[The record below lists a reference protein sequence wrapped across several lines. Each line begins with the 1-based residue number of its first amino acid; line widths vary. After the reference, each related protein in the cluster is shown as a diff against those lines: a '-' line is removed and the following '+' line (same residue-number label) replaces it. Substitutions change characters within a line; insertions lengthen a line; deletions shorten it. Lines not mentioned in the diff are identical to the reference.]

1 MWFGLLW
8 FYCFINIWSLTIIV
22 FNFAS
27 NNILPHEW
35 KYIKKYNL
43 FGKII
48 FTFPFWLSIIISYM
62 ILICLILISELYE
75 LIFIKK

>member
-8 FYCFINIWSLTIIV
+8 FYCFINIWSLVCIV

-35 KYIKKYNL
+35 EYIKKYNL
-43 FGKII
+43 FGKVV
-48 FTFPFWLSIIISYM
+48 FTFPFWLSIIIFYM
-62 ILICLILISELYE
+62 IVICLVLIFGLYE
-75 LIFIKK
+75 LVFIKK